1 MEINE
6 RITAI
11 LSYYGLSVNEFVA
24 KTGIKTKQAV
34 YDILHGKTK
43 SISPAMESKIIS
55 CFPEIRRSWLLTGEG
70 DMLLAP
76 SPPKDTIGPVMVPK
90 YSGDSRGGPKYNQ
103 EVDTN
108 YYVESYIPF
117 SREIAREGD
126 VAITIYGDSM
136 EPVYR
141 EGSLVLIRR
150 IDMWREYIDLGRT
163 YVVELMDDRRMIK
176 IVKAGSDN
184 DHLLLSSIN
193 PAFDPQEVSKAFIR
207 SVWMVIASVRR
218 EEL

>member
-1 MEINE
+1 MEYKGYSDTFVQSACGLSNGTLNKSRTEGRDLSRRATEAVLKKFQEIN
-6 RITAI
+6 RVWLT
-11 LSYYGLSVNEFVA
+11 
-24 KTGIKTKQAV
+24 TGV
-34 YDILHGKTK
+34 GE
-43 SISPAMESKIIS
+43 M
-55 CFPEIRRSWLLTGEG
+55 LLT
-70 DMLLAP
+70 P
-76 SPPKDTIGPVMVPK
+76 SPPSEPPDKGPVMVPK
-90 YSGDSRGGPKYNQ
+90 YSGDGRGGPKFNQ

-176 IVKAGSDN
+176 TVKAGSDN